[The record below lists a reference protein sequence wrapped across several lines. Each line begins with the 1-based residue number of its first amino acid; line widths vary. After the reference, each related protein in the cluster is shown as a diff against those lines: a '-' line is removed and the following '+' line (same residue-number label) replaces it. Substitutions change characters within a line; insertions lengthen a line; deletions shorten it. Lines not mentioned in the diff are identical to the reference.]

1 MISLQ
6 TFGYITVGRERE
18 ENKEGLKDLQ
28 MVNCIFQRE
37 KDTKRIDPQASEYM
51 HIFYEEHSEGDAA

>member
-6 TFGYITVGRERE
+6 TSGYITVGIERE

-37 KDTKRIDPQASEYM
+37 KDTKRIDPHKAQASEYM
-51 HIFYEEHSEGDAA
+51 HIF